1 MTLLMDTHVFLWW
14 ITDQPRVSPTARNA
28 ISDPDNRVLL
38 SAASGWEIA
47 IKSALGRLELPAPP
61 AKFIPQQMRQNS
73 FEALPVSMYHALE
86 VHALPAHHRD
96 PFDRL
101 LIAQS
106 RSEAAPLISG
116 DRALAAY
123 DVEIVW

>member
-14 ITDQPRVSPTARNA
+14 VTDQPGVSPAARKA
-28 ISDPDNRVLL
+28 IADAGNRVLL

-47 IKSALGRLELPAPP
+47 IKSAWGRLDLPSSP
-61 AKFIPQQMRQNS
+61 AEFIPEQMRRND
-73 FEALPVSMYHALE
+73 FEVLPVSMYHALE

-106 RSEAAPLISG
+106 RSEAAPLITG
-116 DRALAAY
+116 DRALAVY